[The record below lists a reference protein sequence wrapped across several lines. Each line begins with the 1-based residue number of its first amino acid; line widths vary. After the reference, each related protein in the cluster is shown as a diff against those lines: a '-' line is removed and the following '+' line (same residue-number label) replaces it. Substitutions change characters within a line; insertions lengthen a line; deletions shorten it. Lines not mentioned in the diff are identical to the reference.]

1 MPTISANKLGEFLV
15 TANPIRRLRI
25 LSDQKYPRGVVV
37 PLYRMAKAPLTA
49 YLQNN
54 GQHAEPLLTAIDRL
68 RLDAS
73 GSRWAVKDRLNTA
86 DALERIL
93 LLAKRLPLEQPI
105 YQYRKAPAKMSKLS
119 FSGID
124 VSVRPDFLLH
134 VTRRGKK
141 YCGAVK
147 FHYTKAP
154 ESTLKERGAQY
165 VASLLYRWLQESA
178 ASEYEPRPD
187 LCLSIDVFRGAII
200 PAPRA
205 ISRSLSEI
213 ETACQEIAIRWDFL

>member
-1 MPTISANKLGEFLV
+1 MPKISANKLGEFLV

-25 LSDQKYPRGVVV
+25 LSAQKYPSNAVV
-37 PLYRMAKAPLTA
+37 PLYRMAQAPLAA
-49 YLQNN
+49 YLQSN
-54 GQHAEPLLTAIDRL
+54 GQHAEPLLAAIDRM
-68 RLDAS
+68 RSDVS
-73 GSRWAVKDRLNTA
+73 GSRWAVTDRQNTA

-93 LLAKRLPLEQPI
+93 QLAGRLPLEQPT
-105 YQYRKAPAKMSKLS
+105 YEYRKVPAKAIKLF
-119 FSGID
+119 FSGVD

-134 VTRRGKK
+134 VSRRGKQ

-147 FHYTKAP
+147 FHYAKTP
-154 ESTLKERGAQY
+154 ERALKEQGAQY

-178 ASEYEPRPD
+178 ASEHEPRPD

-205 ISRSLSEI
+205 VTTRLSEI
-213 ETACQEIAIRWDFL
+213 ETACQEIAIRWDHL